1 MRCHGRVRRWHSFGV
16 TTLDSM
22 PWRCYTEVVRVPW
35 ERARA
40 RYGSSFTTFG
50 FATRLVI
57 SAALILFLADLVDQI
72 VSAEGVERAKP
83 SIVLSLVGWFV
94 VLIIRGLWVPSD
106 SYLRKGQ
113 EEARLE
119 RRVARRLR
127 EETRDDGAADGDP
140 RWTDGRGLPTRW

>member
-1 MRCHGRVRRWHSFGV
+1 M
-16 TTLDSM
+16 
-22 PWRCYTEVVRVPW
+22 
-35 ERARA
+35 
-40 RYGSSFTTFG
+40 
-50 FATRLVI
+50 
-57 SAALILFLADLVDQI
+57 ILFLADLVDQI